1 MMRITTLA
9 SVAVVS
15 LAAWSAPCHAQNALI
30 WKWRDAQGHIQISDR
45 PPPSDIPD
53 SQILQRPNGSLRA
66 AMAARADNPPPPPA
80 SSPRDPEL
88 EARKRKQQ
96 EQEGRKKAEQ
106 DQAAAATK
114 QKAQAQREEVCS
126 RMRTQLAALESGQRM
141 ARYNAKGERE
151 VMDDSA
157 RTNEVQRLRNQISE
171 NCQGQ

>member
-1 MMRITTLA
+1 
-9 SVAVVS
+9 
-15 LAAWSAPCHAQNALI
+15 
-30 WKWRDAQGHIQISDR
+30 
-45 PPPSDIPD
+45 
-53 SQILQRPNGSLRA
+53 
-66 AMAARADNPPPPPA
+66 
-80 SSPRDPEL
+80 
-88 EARKRKQQ
+88 
-96 EQEGRKKAEQ
+96 
-106 DQAAAATK
+106 QAAAATK